1 MQCPNIATQDPN
13 CDSYRKTERIIS
25 LYLLVNSSYLYIKG
39 RKRDSERLLKTQKER
54 RDRRRQTERDK
65 RRQRQRQRKQR
76 EILVERKRETENRKK
91 EQRST
96 KKETK
101 PNPETN
107 TDRKWQKRKEERQT
121 RDRQTERHTA
131 YLGQIIF
138 ECWFSRSTSS
148 PQSEQVLDS
157 WTPCISRFRIRVL
170 WSDPDPVFEI
180 RSDPVFKI
188 YAMHICYH

>member
-1 MQCPNIATQDPN
+1 MHTVPSGWFRQVNVKVWTLHTGMQCPNIATQDPN

-96 KKETK
+96 KKKQSQIQRRIQTENDRRGK
-101 PNPETN
+101 KRDKRE
-107 TDRKWQKRKEERQT
+107 TDRQKDILHT
-121 RDRQTERHTA
+121 WDR
-131 YLGQIIF
+131 
-138 ECWFSRSTSS
+138 
-148 PQSEQVLDS
+148 
-157 WTPCISRFRIRVL
+157 
-170 WSDPDPVFEI
+170 
-180 RSDPVFKI
+180 
-188 YAMHICYH
+188 